1 VIISLILRMSKEPTA
16 DGDLLVRLQQL
27 EEEISQKDK
36 QSRDLEFKLEQAQ
49 GHVEKLEKTIS
60 TLEAELGQLNSTHQ
74 ENVKQLDQL
83 ENQLTD
89 KTNTINR
96 LEERV
101 TELEPLSEA
110 VEQEKLRRIKVTF
123 RKNCAPSIFV
133 LPFSFKITIA
143 HFRKKPSGVS
153 MKNY

>member
-1 VIISLILRMSKEPTA
+1 M
-16 DGDLLVRLQQL
+16 
-27 EEEISQKDK
+27 
-36 QSRDLEFKLEQAQ
+36 EQVQ

-60 TLEAELGQLNSTHQ
+60 TLETELGKLKSTHQ

-83 ENQLTD
+83 KNQLTG
-89 KTNTINR
+89 KTNTIHR

-110 VEQEKLRRIKVTF
+110 VEQEKLRRIKVTYQ
-123 RKNCAPSIFV
+123 KNCDPSILA
-133 LPFSFKITIA
+133 LPCSFKITIT

-153 MKNY
+153 MNNY